1 MKKSLKQDLQFKK
14 EMQLWQVLMPFIFK
28 EFM

>member
-1 MKKSLKQDLQFKK
+1 MKKSLKQDIQFKK
-14 EMQLWQVLMPFIFK
+14 EMQLWQVLMSFIFK